1 MDSHDKDRPIII
13 IKKIKKIHAGHHG
26 GAWKIAYADFVTA
39 MMALFLMMWLLS
51 MLNKYQL
58 QGIAEYFKTPMKE
71 VFNKQ
76 SMLKDEKN
84 FKPDEL
90 GPTADKSK
98 GSLADTKFA
107 SEKNAGTQLTKQD
120 AVKKPYPL
128 QKDELISAGK
138 EKQSNADDKDDLKKQ
153 ANGDKFDGKK
163 QETQEEFKNKIT
175 QVANLAQLK
184 AMQGQLEAKLNS
196 DPQASQFK
204 NSLNFVITSD
214 GLKVVI
220 KDLENKPMFTSGK
233 ADFNK
238 YAKNM
243 LAWLTQQ
250 INQYRNRIIIIG
262 HTDAQPYVKPH
273 YSNWELSA
281 DRANAT
287 REILLNSGMANDKVL
302 RVIGG
307 ADTTLSNTANGK
319 DPSNRRIEI
328 IILTDDATKIQSV
341 QLRLPYPL
349 DLKMQKPPFQ
359 V

>member
-1 MDSHDKDRPIII
+1 MADFRKDDRPIIV

-26 GAWKIAYADFVTA
+26 GSWKIAYADFVTA
-39 MMALFLMMWLLS
+39 MMAFFLLMWLLS

-76 SMLKDEKN
+76 SMIAHVDN

-90 GPTADKSK
+90 GPTADKAT
-98 GSLADTKFA
+98 GSPVNTEFA
-107 SEKNAGTQLTKQD
+107 TEKNAGTQLTKED
-120 AVKKPYPL
+120 LAKKPHPL
-128 QKDELISAGK
+128 QKDELISAGQQ
-138 EKQSNADDKDDLKKQ
+138 KQSNANDKDDLAKQ
-153 ANGDKFDGKK
+153 ANGDKFDAKK
-163 QETQEEFKNKIT
+163 QETQDQFKNKIT
-175 QVANLAQLK
+175 QVANLSQLK

-196 DPQASQFK
+196 DPQAAQFK

-214 GLKVVI
+214 GLKVVM

-238 YAKNM
+238 DAKNM
-243 LAWLTQQ
+243 LNWLTQQ
-250 INQYRNRIIIIG
+250 INQYRNKVIIIG
-262 HTDAQPYVKPH
+262 HTDSQQYSNSH

-287 REILLNSGMANDKVL
+287 RQILVESGMANDKVL
-302 RVIGG
+302 RVMGG
-307 ADTTLSNTANGK
+307 ADTSLANAANGK

-328 IILTDDATKIQSV
+328 IILTDDAMKHIQN
-341 QLRLPYPL
+341 Q
-349 DLKMQKPPFQ
+349 
-359 V
+359 